1 MKTSI
6 YTGLAVAALAAPA
19 LAYSIPENVQ
29 VSTTNDLLKGG
40 FYAVE
45 GGSKNFGYCQK
56 YFTNKGL
63 YLKGPSTQLAD
74 MDIDC
79 DGNQHGVDSRCHLS
93 GDTQPNTAFKDQLPK
108 YGISDLRAD
117 IHPYVVLG
125 NYGSYSPT
133 FHPED
138 HNIKPLSVVAVVCN
152 NKLIYGIW
160 GDTNG
165 DDGPPLIGESSLAVG
180 TACFGQ
186 SMNGNNGH
194 DATDV
199 LYIAFAGDH
208 AVPGSSANWKASSYA
223 EFAAS
228 IKELGDTLVAS
239 LRNGARPPN
248 PLMTNP
254 EGGGVSAGKG
264 RVRNTNNLIQSFCH
278 TTNAYAIR
286 TRAVNAIIAE
296 TSMSPKDTTVLPD
309 RRVNYAKRLHDE
321 FSSVSARMD
330 KLEATMAKLPEQ
342 IAQSLS
348 SSSPT
353 SNASS
358 LTRPAGPRSLL
369 KKAQAMILNP
379 RNAENKY
386 EEASEKWQ
394 PHFERIQIAQGGE
407 RIVGYPAALTLFV
420 SVKRHLLRALTS
432 TTRDPS
438 QDTNSNHYLSRL
450 MRTKPFLQP
459 EFQKHSQVFPFNGI
473 CNDPSIKSDGRALS
487 TPPRTLLVPALE
499 YFFEH
504 VNSYIPIFEEAYLR
518 EMVDE
523 HYADIN
529 KDQSAARPLILNCI
543 ILLSLNN
550 SARRNGITD
559 AHMGT
564 MGEDLIP
571 TFRRNCD
578 RALANLFEFT
588 RPAQGNALVA
598 RESYGSMAFEKV
610 CQVASQLVRS
620 TGLNLARRPP
630 PASWE
635 KMNQPEKLFW
645 AMYMLD
651 KQRVFFNGHPCDL
664 YLFDSDLQLA
674 SCRDDATYSERLNA
688 ATVHLTAIWEEIF
701 IALYSCRGSRSSNA
715 HRSRQAEML
724 RNLVNE
730 WGLQHHTVINQLSS
744 LEVPPG
750 SDPLQIELK
759 YTYHATQI
767 LINRCDSS
775 EESQQQILFHAR
787 SALKIIHLL
796 ASAQP
801 LTVSHLVALERIFR
815 NYPAVAFTDLLAVC
829 LTNGVVGREEDLQLL
844 RTARSAYQLIHEP
857 NMYFGNVEKPYIGF
871 NWCIG
876 LLDLVE
882 SAERGSNR
890 THTSV
895 SSYQPITHIQ
905 KLDNSKNSFQM
916 NVASQGNVVP
926 NHQVPPANSV
936 LTGLPNDVSV
946 VPTTGS
952 LEMPFFDFDFY
963 QGLFQQ
969 ESWDLST
976 SL

>member
-1 MKTSI
+1 MS
-6 YTGLAVAALAAPA
+6 LPH
-19 LAYSIPENVQ
+19 S
-29 VSTTNDLLKGG
+29 
-40 FYAVE
+40 
-45 GGSKNFGYCQK
+45 
-56 YFTNKGL
+56 
-63 YLKGPSTQLAD
+63 
-74 MDIDC
+74 
-79 DGNQHGVDSRCHLS
+79 SRKR
-93 GDTQPNTAFKDQLPK
+93 PN
-108 YGISDLRAD
+108 
-117 IHPYVVLG
+117 
-125 NYGSYSPT
+125 
-133 FHPED
+133 
-138 HNIKPLSVVAVVCN
+138 
-152 NKLIYGIW
+152 
-160 GDTNG
+160 
-165 DDGPPLIGESSLAVG
+165 
-180 TACFGQ
+180 
-186 SMNGNNGH
+186 
-194 DATDV
+194 
-199 LYIAFAGDH
+199 
-208 AVPGSSANWKASSYA
+208 SSAEEQSSRACDQCRSRKVKCDRQQPECSNCRKA
-223 EFAAS
+223 
-228 IKELGDTLVAS
+228 
-239 LRNGARPPN
+239 
-248 PLMTNP
+248 
-254 EGGGVSAGKG
+254 GVTCDFSDM
-264 RVRNTNNLIQSFCH
+264 L
-278 TTNAYAIR
+278 
-286 TRAVNAIIAE
+286 
-296 TSMSPKDTTVLPD
+296 

-330 KLEATMAKLPEQ
+330 KLEATVAKLPEQ

-348 SSSPT
+348 SSSPA

-358 LTRPAGPRSLL
+358 LSGPAGPRSLL
-369 KKAQAMILNP
+369 NKAQAMILNP

-386 EEASEKWQ
+386 EETSEKWQ

-420 SVKRHLLRALTS
+420 SIKRHLVRALTS

-473 CNDPSIKSDGRALS
+473 CNDPSIKSDGRTLS

-499 YFFEH
+499 YFLEH

-529 KDQSAARPLILNCI
+529 KDQSASRPLILNCI

-559 AHMGT
+559 SHMGT

-588 RPAQGNALVA
+588 RPAQGNVQALMTLALVA

-688 ATVHLTAIWEEIF
+688 ATVHLAAIWEEIF

-829 LTNGVVGREEDLQLL
+829 LTKGLVGREEDLQLL
-844 RTARSAYQLIHEP
+844 RTARNAYQLIHEP
-857 NMYFGNVEKPYIGF
+857 NMYFGHVEKPYTGF

-882 SAERGSNR
+882 SAERGNNR
-890 THTSV
+890 TPMTG
-895 SSYQPITHIQ
+895 SSFQQPITHIQ
-905 KLDNSKNSFQM
+905 QNFDTSKNSFQM
-916 NVASQGNVVP
+916 NMAPQGNMVSS
-926 NHQVPPANSV
+926 HQIPPANCV
-936 LTGLPNDVSV
+936 PTGLPNEAPV

-952 LEMPFFDFDFY
+952 LETGFFDFDFY

>member
-1 MKTSI
+1 MSLPHNSRKRANNSTEEQSSR
-6 YTGLAVAALAAPA
+6 ACDQCRSRKVKCDRQQ
-19 LAYSIPENVQ
+19 PECSNCRKAGVTCDF
-29 VSTTNDLLKGG
+29 S
-40 FYAVE
+40 
-45 GGSKNFGYCQK
+45 
-56 YFTNKGL
+56 
-63 YLKGPSTQLAD
+63 D
-74 MDIDC
+74 M
-79 DGNQHGVDSRCHLS
+79 L
-93 GDTQPNTAFKDQLPK
+93 
-108 YGISDLRAD
+108 
-117 IHPYVVLG
+117 
-125 NYGSYSPT
+125 
-133 FHPED
+133 
-138 HNIKPLSVVAVVCN
+138 
-152 NKLIYGIW
+152 
-160 GDTNG
+160 
-165 DDGPPLIGESSLAVG
+165 
-180 TACFGQ
+180 
-186 SMNGNNGH
+186 
-194 DATDV
+194 
-199 LYIAFAGDH
+199 
-208 AVPGSSANWKASSYA
+208 
-223 EFAAS
+223 
-228 IKELGDTLVAS
+228 
-239 LRNGARPPN
+239 
-248 PLMTNP
+248 
-254 EGGGVSAGKG
+254 
-264 RVRNTNNLIQSFCH
+264 
-278 TTNAYAIR
+278 
-286 TRAVNAIIAE
+286 
-296 TSMSPKDTTVLPD
+296 

-330 KLEATMAKLPEQ
+330 KLEATVAKLPEQ

-348 SSSPT
+348 SSSPA
-353 SNASS
+353 SSASS
-358 LTRPAGPRSLL
+358 LSGPAGPRSLL
-369 KKAQAMILNP
+369 NKTQAMILNT

-386 EEASEKWQ
+386 EETSEKWQ

-420 SVKRHLLRALTS
+420 SIKRHL
-432 TTRDPS
+432 
-438 QDTNSNHYLSRL
+438 
-450 MRTKPFLQP
+450 P
-459 EFQKHSQVFPFNGI
+459 EFQKHSQMFPFNGI

-499 YFFEH
+499 YFLEH

-529 KDQSAARPLILNCI
+529 KDQSASRPLILNCI

-559 AHMGT
+559 SHMGT

-578 RALANLFEFT
+578 RAIANLFEFT
-588 RPAQGNALVA
+588 CPAQGNVQALMTLALVA
-598 RESYGSMAFEKV
+598 RESYGSITFEKV

-701 IALYSCRGSRSSNA
+701 IALYSCRGSRSSSA

-767 LINRCDSS
+767 LISRCDSS

-787 SALKIIHLL
+787 SALKITHLL

-829 LTNGVVGREEDLQLL
+829 LTKGIVGREEDLQLL
-844 RTARSAYQLIHEP
+844 RAARNAYQLIHEP
-857 NMYFGNVEKPYIGF
+857 NMFFGNVEKPYTGF

-882 SAERGSNR
+882 SAERGNNR
-890 THTSV
+890 TPMTG
-895 SSYQPITHIQ
+895 SSYQPVTHIQ
-905 KLDNSKNSFQM
+905 QNFDTSKSSFQM
-916 NVASQGNVVP
+916 NVAPQGNIVP
-926 NHQVPPANSV
+926 NQQMPPANCV
-936 LTGLPNDVSV
+936 PTGLPNEVPV

-952 LEMPFFDFDFY
+952 LETGLFDFDFY

-969 ESWDLST
+969 ESWDLSS